1 MATSVF
7 KKFAACRL
15 CENYYIAM
23 SFLEQTRKAIQTI
36 KQNNTNGLVTEF
48 GEAVIL

>member
-1 MATSVF
+1 MCLKISQHADYAKPITLR
-7 KKFAACRL
+7 CHL
-15 CENYYIAM
+15 
-23 SFLEQTRKAIQTI
+23 LEQTNKAIQTI